1 MYALRIAKII
11 PQPNN
16 NITFQL
22 DSPNGDYP
30 SYKAGQFITLSFLF
44 GDREVRRSY
53 SFNSSPDH
61 NEPLSIT
68 VKRVE
73 NGEISRL
80 LHHTIVEGDVVQAME
95 PQGLF
100 TYEPD
105 PHNVRTL
112 FLFAAG
118 IGITPLYSILKT
130 ALLVEEKSKV
140 VLVYSNSSTD
150 KTPFREELEEWAR
163 QYPDRLTI
171 VWIYSNS
178 KYLMTAR
185 LNRDYILSIV
195 RDHLVG
201 DSDDALFYTCGPVI
215 YMDLCRFT
223 LLGMGF
229 DASQIKRET
238 FLLPENEEDDDDES
252 EKEIDTTSYTIKLH
266 FQGHTYDLEIPYN
279 KSILDVGLEHKIK
292 LPYSCKSGMC
302 STCISQCSKGK
313 VRMDYNEVL
322 TDREMENGRILLCT
336 GHPVVEGTEVE
347 VL

>member
-1 MYALRIAKII
+1 MYTLRISKII

-22 DSPNGDYP
+22 EPVAGDYP
-30 SYKAGQFITLSFLF
+30 KYQAGQFITLSFIF

-53 SFNSSPDH
+53 SFNSSPENH
-61 NEPLSIT
+61 EPLSIT

-80 LHHTIVEGDVVQAME
+80 LHHTLSEGDFVSAME

-100 TYEPD
+100 IYDPKPD
-105 PHNVRTL
+105 KVRTL

-118 IGITPLYSILKT
+118 IGITPLYAILKT
-130 ALLVEEKSKV
+130 ALLAEHKSKI
-140 VLVYSNSSTD
+140 VLVYSNSAVEL
-150 KTPFREELEEWAR
+150 TPFRSDLEDWANR
-163 QYPDRLTI
+163 YPDRLTI
-171 VWIYSNS
+171 IWIYSNS
-178 KYLMTAR
+178 KYLMKAR

-195 RDHLVG
+195 KDHLFG
-201 DSDDALFYTCGPVI
+201 AKDDALFYTCGPVI

-229 DASQIKRET
+229 DSDQIKRET
-238 FLLPENEEDDDDES
+238 FLLPENEEDDDDET
-252 EKEIDTTSYTIKLH
+252 EKKIDTTTYSVKLH
-266 FQGHTYDLEIPYN
+266 FRGSTYDLKIPFN

-302 STCISQCSKGK
+302 STCISQCTKGK
-313 VRMDYNEVL
+313 VRMGYNEVL
-322 TDREMENGRILLCT
+322 TDREVEEGKILLCT
-336 GHPVVEGTEVE
+336 GHPTEMDTEVE
-347 VL
+347 VI